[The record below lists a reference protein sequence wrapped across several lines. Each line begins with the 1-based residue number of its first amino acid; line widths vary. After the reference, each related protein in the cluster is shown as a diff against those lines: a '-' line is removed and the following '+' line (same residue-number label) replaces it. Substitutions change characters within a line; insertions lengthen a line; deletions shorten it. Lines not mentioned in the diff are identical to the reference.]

1 MRSSLL
7 MVLSLLCPPALA
19 AQYQLAVLAG
29 SAASHG
35 NARSDIGPDHPE
47 LRPDNAT
54 AVAVAVRRWSGTL
67 ARRRRAPPHHR
78 RPFRNRSRHGGR
90 HPRGARGM
98 GWRRRSIGRRLAGAA
113 DAEPASRRCS
123 GAGRGPLAIRGDR
136 RRQPMARRRA
146 APPLEADL
154 PAGGRWLALIRG
166 EVAVGPSLFD
176 AGELPADFR
185 ATPAWR
191 YGISLG
197 VARAW

>member
-7 MVLSLLCPPALA
+7 MVLSLLCPATLA
-19 AQYQLAVLAG
+19 AQYQVAVLAG
-29 SAASHG
+29 SAASRG

-54 AVAVAVRRWSGTL
+54 AVAVAVRRWSGRWR
-67 ARRRRAPPHHR
+67 ADAVVRRTTADLSEIGP
-78 RPFRNRSRHGGR
+78 GTALVT
-90 HPRGARGM
+90 RGALEAWG
-98 GWRRRSIGRRLAGAA
+98 GGVLIGRRLTGSARRASLAALLGAGV
-113 DAEPASRRCS
+113 DRWRFVGIDGASRWR
-123 GAGRGPLAIRGDR
+123 GAGWGA
-136 RRQPMARRRA
+136 
-146 APPLEADL
+146 LEADL

-166 EVAVGPSLFD
+166 DVAVGPSLFD
-176 AGELPADFR
+176 AGELPSEFR